1 MPQRDPGVYLEDI
14 EHYAAA
20 AIRFT
25 FGFSLEQYLADEK
38 TRAAVERVLEVCGEA
53 MSNLYRVAPAVAESI
68 PHARDI
74 IGFRNIRGQQMKK
87 ATIRIRR
94 ETQTAL
100 KEMGERFVRAWKTGK
115 SDGDLLQFESPA
127 ALFRVLTAK
136 RWELIER
143 LQTTGPTTLRGLAR
157 ELDRDVKRV
166 HEDVST
172 LIKHGLVARAP
183 DRKICVPYDVIHAD
197 FDLRAVA

>member
-1 MPQRDPGVYLEDI
+1 
-14 EHYAAA
+14 
-20 AIRFT
+20 
-25 FGFSLEQYLADEK
+25 
-38 TRAAVERVLEVCGEA
+38 
-53 MSNLYRVAPAVAESI
+53 
-68 PHARDI
+68 
-74 IGFRNIRGQQMKK
+74 MKK

-94 ETQTAL
+94 DTQTAL
-100 KEMGERFVRAWKTGK
+100 KEMGERFVKTWKTGK
-115 SDGDLLQFESPA
+115 WDGDLLQFESPA

-143 LQTTGPTTLRGLAR
+143 LQTTGPTTVRGLAR

-172 LIKHGLVARAP
+172 LINHGLVVRTT